1 MGWIITME
9 TQPQINQQYAEKI
22 IRESATALITSI
34 EKVFMAHTEDIKKTI
49 KEAAYDIYKTS
60 CTINIEKIREII
72 YKETITPDSKVYAY
86 CLKKI
91 SIIEDYMLVMV
102 IATNDTDAAIK
113 LKDTIK
119 GKGFNPLDWN
129 IKLCNN
135 LNIGQPTDLRSI
147 YGHPSPEYGSKPQI
161 EKEPTKDV
169 YITNL
174 MYARDK
180 LAKTPHQK
188 GILTQIINNIK
199 K

>member
-1 MGWIITME
+1 
-9 TQPQINQQYAEKI
+9 
-22 IRESATALITSI
+22 
-34 EKVFMAHTEDIKKTI
+34 
-49 KEAAYDIYKTS
+49 
-60 CTINIEKIREII
+60 
-72 YKETITPDSKVYAY
+72 
-86 CLKKI
+86 
-91 SIIEDYMLVMV
+91 MLVMV